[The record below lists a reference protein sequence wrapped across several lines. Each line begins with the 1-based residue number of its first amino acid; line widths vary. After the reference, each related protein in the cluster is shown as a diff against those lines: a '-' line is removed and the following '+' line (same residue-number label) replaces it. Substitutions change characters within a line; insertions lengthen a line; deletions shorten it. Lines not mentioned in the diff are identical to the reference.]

1 MTVRQTLFCTMDG
14 KKYILDNEIHLSIY
28 LMS

>member
-1 MTVRQTLFCTMDG
+1 MIVRQTLFCTMEG
-14 KKYILDNEIHLSIY
+14 EKYILDNEIQLSIY